1 MLEQIET
8 VSLVSKNFS
17 ASLDLLVVTV
27 ATDETDGFIRWRES
41 VERHN
46 LPYHVIGMGQEWKGG
61 DMANGVGGAHKINLM
76 KESLAPYKNRDD
88 LIILFTDAYDVVITG
103 SKDEIL
109 GRFESMNE
117 ERGGKMKG

>member
-1 MLEQIET
+1 
-8 VSLVSKNFS
+8 
-17 ASLDLLVVTV
+17 
-27 ATDETDGFIRWRES
+27 
-41 VERHN
+41 
-46 LPYHVIGMGQEWKGG
+46 
-61 DMANGVGGAHKINLM
+61 MANGVGGAHKINLM

-117 ERGGKMKG
+117 ERDGKMKG